1 MHESIEMIAS
11 VYFLLAT
18 QLAFFGW
25 RINREINVR
34 EKAKKTWI
42 PVCDILNI
50 INMIFTA
57 SICVIAPLIA
67 GKFVGFAKAYV
78 GFAIV
83 LAVCHP
89 INVMAHHYGLL
100 SIRGKENLSS
110 AKDDNELDYS
120 KLDYFP
126 AQEKYSI
133 SASVVVALAVYLVI
147 CFRLYHY

>member
-1 MHESIEMIAS
+1 MHESIEIIAT

-50 INMIFTA
+50 INMILTA
-57 SICVIAPLIA
+57 SICIVAPLIT
-67 GKFVGFAKAYV
+67 GEFVYFSEAYV
-78 GFAIV
+78 GFAIILV
-83 LAVCHP
+83 ICHP
-89 INVMAHHYGLL
+89 INVMGHYGLL
-100 SIRGKENLSS
+100 SIRGRENLSS
-110 AKDDNELDYS
+110 VKDGNELDYS

-133 SASVVVALAVYLVI
+133 SASVAIALVVCLVI
-147 CFRLYHY
+147 CFRLYYN